1 MLLTKYYS
9 GDRITKKEWG
19 GMQHVWGR
27 SVYRDL
33 MGKFK
38 GNRSLGRSRRRRE
51 DNITTDIQEVG
62 LGMDWI
68 DLAQYKDRWLTLVN
82 VAVNFRVP

>member
-1 MLLTKYYS
+1 
-9 GDRITKKEWG
+9 
-19 GMQHVWGR
+19 MQHVWGR